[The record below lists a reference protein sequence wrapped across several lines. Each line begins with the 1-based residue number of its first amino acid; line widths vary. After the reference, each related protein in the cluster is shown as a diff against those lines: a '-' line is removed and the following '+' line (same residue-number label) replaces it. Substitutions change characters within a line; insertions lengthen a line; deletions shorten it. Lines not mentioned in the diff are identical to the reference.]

1 MIVAQ
6 GLILKVLRFS
16 FIIKKHCDL
25 KKKKKQTWKILPI
38 DNKVLLSFI
47 PLLTF
52 FMLNSIGMQSIYLV

>member
-6 GLILKVLRFS
+6 GLILKVLRLS

-25 KKKKKQTWKILPI
+25 KKKKTWKILPI